1 MTRHA
6 EDEVERRRS
15 SWPKTAWLHLGRQL
29 EGMDTHLERADA
41 PGQRTAREVLGHLL
55 FEPGWK
61 AAALVERFA
70 VTDLP
75 VVDITPGWRR

>member
-1 MTRHA
+1 MANATVKELRKKN
-6 EDEVERRRS
+6 E
-15 SWPKTAWLHLGRQL
+15 TAWLHLGRQL
-29 EGMDTHLERADA
+29 EGMDTHLGRADA

-55 FEPGWK
+55 FELGWK
-61 AAALVERFA
+61 AAALLERFA